1 MDGLSNQAA
10 EMDIDGNVCYLSIES
25 IDHLVTERL
34 DLDDDGSDGADAEI
48 GLEIALIE
56 VSKMTQIQVFYP
68 N

>member
-1 MDGLSNQAA
+1 MFVTSA
-10 EMDIDGNVCYLSIES
+10 S
-25 IDHLVTERL
+25 IDQLVTERL

-68 N
+68 NWAYLAQNFKWKHLI